1 MSATTTD
8 TQGLTDDLR
17 SEGSSDVKQYV
28 TFIVSGDVFAV
39 DMAPVQEIIRVP
51 GVVRVPLA
59 PDSLDGLANLRGRV
73 LPIISLRR
81 IFNFAEQEHDDA
93 TRAVVIDIGL
103 PLGFVVDRVSSVI
116 NVDVANIDKAGGIR
130 STVNSEL
137 LTGVLKNVGG
147 YPLVMVLDFSKLI
160 AAEFAE
166 IAKLTSQLSGS
177 VKEDF
182 IATEEEELTQ
192 ERQLVSFSVDQQEY
206 AIDIADVQ
214 EIVQVPDTIVHV
226 PNCSSHV
233 LGLMTLR
240 ERLLPLVSL
249 RSLFAMPSRAM
260 DEKSRVVVVGLGD
273 TAVGIVTDAVSE
285 VLRVPEELVEKMPS
299 LLAESKELN
308 DISQICRLGDG
319 KRLVAV
325 ISVENMFKHSSVKE
339 ALSAMTDVAENRS
352 YEADIEDIDDEE
364 QLVVFQLAQGEFAV
378 PIASVQEIVRVPDE
392 LTHMPKAPD
401 FVEGVINLRG
411 VVLPVIDQRKRLN
424 MARTERNDRQRI
436 MVYLLDGMRIGFIV
450 DAVTEVLKIPKKCI
464 EVSPQMSE
472 EQSRLLGRVAN
483 LEKQK
488 RIIQLIQP
496 EYLLDDVGTASL
508 SAVAHS

>member
-1 MSATTTD
+1 MSESATD
-8 TQGLTDDLR
+8 TQSLIDDAT
-17 SEGSSDVKQYV
+17 SEVASDVKQYV

-51 GVVRVPLA
+51 GVVRVPMA
-59 PDSLDGLANLRGRV
+59 PSSLDGLANLRGRV

-81 IFNFAEQEHDDA
+81 IFNFSEQVHDDA

-116 NVDVANIDKAGGIR
+116 NVDESNIDKADGIR
-130 STVNSEL
+130 GTVNSEL
-137 LTGVLKNVGG
+137 LMGVLKNVGG
-147 YPLVMVLDFSKLI
+147 YPLIMVLDFGKLI
-160 AAEFAE
+160 SAEFAN
-166 IAKLTSQLSGS
+166 IAKLSESLSTS

-182 IATEEEELTQ
+182 IVTEEEELSQ
-192 ERQLVSFSVDQQEY
+192 ERQLVSFSVDDQEY

-214 EIVQVPDTIVHV
+214 EIVQIPDTIVHV

-249 RSLFAMPSRAM
+249 RSLFAMSPREM
-260 DEKSRVVVVGLGD
+260 DEKSRVVVVGLGE

-285 VLRVPEELVEKMPS
+285 VLRVPESLVEKMPT
-299 LLAESKELN
+299 LLAESKDLS
-308 DISQICRLGDG
+308 DITQICRLGNG

-325 ISVENMFKHSSVKE
+325 ISVENMFKHSSVQE
-339 ALSAMTDVAENRS
+339 ALSVMSEVADPYTHNHDVE
-352 YEADIEDIDDEE
+352 EIDDEE
-364 QLVVFQLAQGEFAV
+364 QLVVFQLAEGEFAV
-378 PIASVQEIVRVPDE
+378 PIDSVQEIVRVPDE
-392 LTHMPKAPD
+392 LTFMPKAPD

-424 MARTERNDRQRI
+424 MARTEKNDRQRI
-436 MVYLLDGMRIGFIV
+436 MVYLLNGMRIGFIV
-450 DAVTEVLKIPKKCI
+450 DAVTEVLKIPKKYI

-483 LEKQK
+483 LEKQN

-496 EYLLDDVGTASL
+496 EYLVDDAGTASL
-508 SAVAHS
+508 SAVARH